1 MQKNRVFK
9 SEKLPFVELRYIA
22 EVTSC
27 DKKHKHKELTITAL
41 KSGDIEILFNDKTDI
56 LSSGKLSF
64 VNPHEVHSA
73 SLTQTQSL
81 GCYVLYL
88 EEKWCEEITLS
99 RIRFSLV
106 DNKSLYELFLQTCE
120 HLFLE
125 EPSALEKEEKLLE
138 FMSDVFL
145 NYTETIPQETIHT
158 KNRNLAYKIKEYLE
172 VNVEDEILLADI
184 AFSLK
189 LSVVHI
195 IRIFKKEFG
204 LPIHSYILNQKV
216 HLAKNLL
223 SQNIPV
229 SEVAQISGFFD
240 QSHLNRSFKRVFQLT
255 PKEYQN
261 KIFS

>member
-1 MQKNRVFK
+1 MKKNRVFK

-27 DKKHKHKELTITAL
+27 DKKHEHEELTITAL
-41 KSGDIEILFNDKTDI
+41 KSGAIEIHFNDKTDT
-56 LSSGKLSF
+56 LCSTKLSF

-88 EEKWCEEITLS
+88 NEEWCRKINFSKITH
-99 RIRFSLV
+99 SLV
-106 DNKSLYELFLQTCE
+106 NDKVLYERFLQTCE
-120 HLFLE
+120 LLFLE
-125 EPSALEKEEKLLE
+125 EVSGLEKEESLLE
-138 FMSDVFL
+138 FISDVFL
-145 NYTETIPQETIHT
+145 NYSEKNTQEIVHT
-158 KNRNLAYKIKEYLE
+158 KNRDLAYKIKEYLE
-172 VNVEDEILLADI
+172 ENVEDEILLADI
-184 AFSLK
+184 SYALD

-204 LPIHSYILNQKV
+204 LPIHSYLLNKKV
-216 HLAKNLL
+216 HLAKELL

-229 SEVAQISGFFD
+229 SEVAQMSGFFD

-255 PKEYQN
+255 PKEYQKN
-261 KIFS
+261 ISS